1 VLLHFYKQEIPMQN
15 HQSPSQRRRTLL
27 KAAALAPA
35 AMALPGI
42 QTAQAQGAPLKVR
55 MGYIGDFHGASMI
68 AVANK
73 LDLWKKHNLAPDIK
87 VFTNGPIQI
96 QALGSGDLDFGY
108 IGPGALWLPITGKAK
123 VIAINV
129 VGFSD
134 RVIGQPGIKSL
145 QDLKGKTVAV
155 PEGTSGDMLVRLAL
169 QKAGMKLEDIK
180 RVTMDPSTIVTA
192 FISGQVDGA
201 GIWYPHVGTI
211 RQRVPNLNELFTNK
225 DALPKNSFPSSF
237 VMRPD
242 LDSAAG
248 QALHD
253 AVLRVI
259 KEANDWRALNLA
271 QAVDLTA
278 ALMNAPRANLEAES
292 KFAQYYSSAEL
303 AKLTEDGTV
312 NSWLNGMNEMFKS
325 FGRVPE
331 MVDAQKY
338 YMGARY
344 VAAK

>member
-1 VLLHFYKQEIPMQN
+1 MPDKIAP
-15 HQSPSQRRRTLL
+15 SPRRRTLL
-27 KAAALAPA
+27 KAASLGGLALGMSGMQSAR
-35 AMALPGI
+35 
-42 QTAQAQGAPLKVR
+42 AQGAPMKVR
-55 MGYIGDFHGASMI
+55 MGYIGDFLGASMV

-73 LDLWKKHNLAPDIK
+73 LDLWKKNNLAAEIK

-96 QALGSGDLDFGY
+96 QALGSGDLDFGF

-145 QDLKGKTVAV
+145 QDLRGKTVAV

-169 QKAGMKLEDIK
+169 QKAGMKIEDIK

-192 FISGQVDGA
+192 FSSGQVDGA
-201 GIWYPHVGTI
+201 GIWYPHVGTM

-242 LDSAAG
+242 LDSPAG
-248 QALHD
+248 RPLHD

-259 KEANDWRALNLA
+259 KEASDWRAKNVS

-292 KFAQYYSSAEL
+292 KFAEYFSSAEL
-303 AKLTEDGTV
+303 SRLTEDGTV
-312 NSWLNGMNEMFKS
+312 HSWLNGMTEMFKS

-338 YMGARY
+338 YLGARY
-344 VAAK
+344 VAVKI

>member
-1 VLLHFYKQEIPMQN
+1 MQ
-15 HQSPSQRRRTLL
+15 SKSATSQRRRTLI
-27 KAAALAPA
+27 KATLSGVAIG
-35 AMALPGI
+35 LPSL
-42 QTAQAQGAPLKVR
+42 QTALAQGAPMKVR
-55 MGYIGDFHGASMI
+55 MGYIGDFLGASMI

-96 QALGSGDLDFGY
+96 QALGSGDLDFGF

-134 RVIGQPGIKSL
+134 RVIGPPGIKSL
-145 QDLKGKTVAV
+145 HDLTGKPVAV
-155 PEGTSGDMLVRLAL
+155 PEGTSGDMLVRRAL
-169 QKAGMKLEDIK
+169 QKAGMKLDDIK

-225 DALPKNSFPSSF
+225 DALPKNSFPSAF

-248 QALHD
+248 RPMHD
-253 AVLRVI
+253 AVVRVI
-259 KEANDWRALNLA
+259 KEASDWRANNVS

-278 ALMNAPRANLEAES
+278 ALMNAPRANLETES
-292 KFAQYYSSAEL
+292 KFAEYYSSAEL

-344 VAAK
+344 VAAKI

>member
-1 VLLHFYKQEIPMQN
+1 
-15 HQSPSQRRRTLL
+15 
-27 KAAALAPA
+27 
-35 AMALPGI
+35 
-42 QTAQAQGAPLKVR
+42 
-55 MGYIGDFHGASMI
+55 
-68 AVANK
+68 
-73 LDLWKKHNLAPDIK
+73 
-87 VFTNGPIQI
+87 
-96 QALGSGDLDFGY
+96 
-108 IGPGALWLPITGKAK
+108 
-123 VIAINV
+123 
-129 VGFSD
+129 
-134 RVIGQPGIKSL
+134 
-145 QDLKGKTVAV
+145 
-155 PEGTSGDMLVRLAL
+155 MLVRLAL
-169 QKAGMKLEDIK
+169 QKAGMKLDDIK

-211 RQRVPNLNELFTNK
+211 RQRIPNLNELFTNK

-259 KEANDWRALNLA
+259 KEANDWRALNVA

>member
-1 VLLHFYKQEIPMQN
+1 V
-15 HQSPSQRRRTLL
+15 
-27 KAAALAPA
+27 
-35 AMALPGI
+35 
-42 QTAQAQGAPLKVR
+42 
-55 MGYIGDFHGASMI
+55 
-68 AVANK
+68 
-73 LDLWKKHNLAPDIK
+73 
-87 VFTNGPIQI
+87 
-96 QALGSGDLDFGY
+96 
-108 IGPGALWLPITGKAK
+108 IT
-123 VIAINV
+123 
-129 VGFSD
+129 
-134 RVIGQPGIKSL
+134 QPGIKTM

-169 QKAGMKLEDIK
+169 QKAGMKIEDIK

-192 FISGQVDGA
+192 FASGQVDGA

-225 DALPKNSFPSSF
+225 DALPKNSFPSAF

-248 QALHD
+248 RPLHD
-253 AVLRVI
+253 AVVRVI
-259 KEANDWRALNLA
+259 KEASDWRANNVS

-312 NSWLNGMNEMFKS
+312 NNWLNGMNEMFKS

-344 VAAK
+344 VAAKI

>member
-1 VLLHFYKQEIPMQN
+1 MQ
-15 HQSPSQRRRTLL
+15 SKSATSQRRRTLI
-27 KAAALAPA
+27 KATLSGVAIG
-35 AMALPGI
+35 LPSL
-42 QTAQAQGAPLKVR
+42 QTALAQGAPMKVR
-55 MGYIGDFHGASMI
+55 MGYIGDFLGASMI

-96 QALGSGDLDFGY
+96 QALGSGDLDFGF

-169 QKAGMKLEDIK
+169 QKAGMKLDDIK

-225 DALPKNSFPSSF
+225 DALPKNSFPSAF

-248 QALHD
+248 RPMHD
-253 AVLRVI
+253 AVVRVI
-259 KEANDWRALNLA
+259 KEASDWRANNVS

-278 ALMNAPRANLEAES
+278 ALMNAPRANLETES
-292 KFAQYYSSAEL
+292 KFAEYYSSAEL

-344 VAAK
+344 VAAKI

>member
-1 VLLHFYKQEIPMQN
+1 MPTNKPS
-15 HQSPSQRRRTLL
+15 SPSRRALL
-27 KAAALAPA
+27 KAAVVSPVTLG
-35 AMALPGI
+35 LPGI
-42 QTAQAQGAPLKVR
+42 QTALAQGAPMKVR
-55 MGYIGDFHGASMI
+55 MGYIGDFLGASMI

-73 LDLWKKHNLAPDIK
+73 LDLWKKHNLAPEIM

-96 QALGSGDLDFGY
+96 QALGSGDLDFGF

-134 RVIGQPGIKSL
+134 RVITQPGIKTL

-169 QKAGMKLEDIK
+169 QKAGMRIEDIK

-192 FISGQVDGA
+192 FASGQVDGA

-225 DALPKNSFPSSF
+225 DALPKNSFPSVF

-248 QALHD
+248 RPLHD
-253 AVLRVI
+253 AVVRVI
-259 KEANDWRALNLA
+259 KEASDWRASNVS

-278 ALMNAPRANLEAES
+278 ALMNAPRTNLEAES

-312 NSWLNGMNEMFKS
+312 NNWLNGMNEMFKS

-344 VAAK
+344 VAAKI

>member
-1 VLLHFYKQEIPMQN
+1 MQ
-15 HQSPSQRRRTLL
+15 SKSATSQRRRTLI
-27 KAAALAPA
+27 KATLSGVAIG
-35 AMALPGI
+35 LPSL
-42 QTAQAQGAPLKVR
+42 QTALAQGAPMKVR
-55 MGYIGDFHGASMI
+55 MGYIGDFLGASMI

-96 QALGSGDLDFGY
+96 QALGSGDLDFGF

-169 QKAGMKLEDIK
+169 QKAGMKLDDIK

-225 DALPKNSFPSSF
+225 DALPKNSFPSAF

-248 QALHD
+248 RPMHD
-253 AVLRVI
+253 AVVRVI
-259 KEANDWRALNLA
+259 KEASDWRANNVS

-278 ALMNAPRANLEAES
+278 ALMNAPRANLETES
-292 KFAQYYSSAEL
+292 KFAEYYSSAEL

-344 VAAK
+344 VGAKI

>member
-1 VLLHFYKQEIPMQN
+1 MQ
-15 HQSPSQRRRTLL
+15 SKSATSQRRRTLI
-27 KAAALAPA
+27 KATLSGVAIG
-35 AMALPGI
+35 LPSL
-42 QTAQAQGAPLKVR
+42 QTALAQGAPMKVR
-55 MGYIGDFHGASMI
+55 MGYIGDFLGASMI

-96 QALGSGDLDFGY
+96 QALGSGDLDFGF

-134 RVIGQPGIKSL
+134 RVIGQAGIKSL

-169 QKAGMKLEDIK
+169 QKAGMKLDDIK

-225 DALPKNSFPSSF
+225 DALPKNSFPSAF

-248 QALHD
+248 RPMHD
-253 AVLRVI
+253 AVVRVI
-259 KEANDWRALNLA
+259 KEASDWRANNVS

-278 ALMNAPRANLEAES
+278 ALMNAPRANLETES
-292 KFAQYYSSAEL
+292 KFAEYYSSAEL

-344 VAAK
+344 VAAKI

>member
-1 VLLHFYKQEIPMQN
+1 MQ
-15 HQSPSQRRRTLL
+15 SKSATSQRRRTLI
-27 KAAALAPA
+27 KATLSGVAIG
-35 AMALPGI
+35 LPSL
-42 QTAQAQGAPLKVR
+42 QTALAQGAPMKVR
-55 MGYIGDFHGASMI
+55 MGYIGDFLGASMI

-96 QALGSGDLDFGY
+96 QALGSGDLDFGF

-169 QKAGMKLEDIK
+169 QKAGMKLDDIK

-211 RQRVPNLNELFTNK
+211 RQRIPNLNELFTNK

-259 KEANDWRALNLA
+259 KEANDWRALNVA

>member
-1 VLLHFYKQEIPMQN
+1 MQ
-15 HQSPSQRRRTLL
+15 SKSATSQRRRTLI
-27 KAAALAPA
+27 KAALSGVAIG
-35 AMALPGI
+35 LPSL
-42 QTAQAQGAPLKVR
+42 QTALAQGAPMKVR
-55 MGYIGDFHGASMI
+55 MGYIGDFLGASMI

-73 LDLWKKHNLAPDIK
+73 LDLWKKYNLAPDIK

-96 QALGSGDLDFGY
+96 QALGSGDLDFGF

-134 RVIGQPGIKSL
+134 RVIGQPGIKSI

-192 FISGQVDGA
+192 FTSGQVDGA

-225 DALPKNSFPSSF
+225 DALPKNSFPSAF

-248 QALHD
+248 RPMHD
-253 AVLRVI
+253 AVVRVI
-259 KEANDWRALNLA
+259 KEASDWRANNVS

-278 ALMNAPRANLEAES
+278 ALMNAPRANLETES
-292 KFAQYYSSAEL
+292 KFAEYYSSAEL

-344 VAAK
+344 VAVKI

>member
-1 VLLHFYKQEIPMQN
+1 MQDKTATN
-15 HQSPSQRRRTLL
+15 QRRRTLL
-27 KAAALAPA
+27 KAATLGGVAMGMPA
-35 AMALPGI
+35 I
-42 QTAQAQGAPLKVR
+42 QTAFAQGAPMKVR
-55 MGYIGDFHGASMI
+55 MGYIGDFLGASMV

-73 LDLWKKHNLAPDIK
+73 LDLWKKHNLAPEIK

-96 QALGSGDLDFGY
+96 QALGSGDLDFGF

-134 RVIGQPGIKSL
+134 RVITQPGIKTM

-169 QKAGMKLEDIK
+169 QKAGMKMEDIK

-192 FISGQVDGA
+192 FASGQVDGA

-225 DALPKNSFPSSF
+225 DALPKNSFPSAF
-237 VMRPD
+237 VMRPE

-248 QALHD
+248 RPLHD

-259 KEANDWRALNLA
+259 KEANDWRANNVS

-312 NSWLNGMNEMFKS
+312 NNWLNGMNEMFKS

-344 VAAK
+344 VAVKI

>member
-1 VLLHFYKQEIPMQN
+1 M
-15 HQSPSQRRRTLL
+15 
-27 KAAALAPA
+27 
-35 AMALPGI
+35 
-42 QTAQAQGAPLKVR
+42 
-55 MGYIGDFHGASMI
+55 
-68 AVANK
+68 
-73 LDLWKKHNLAPDIK
+73 
-87 VFTNGPIQI
+87 
-96 QALGSGDLDFGY
+96 
-108 IGPGALWLPITGKAK
+108 
-123 VIAINV
+123 
-129 VGFSD
+129 
-134 RVIGQPGIKSL
+134 

-169 QKAGMKLEDIK
+169 QKAGMKIEDIK

-192 FISGQVDGA
+192 FASGQVDGA

-225 DALPKNSFPSSF
+225 DALPKNSFPSAF

-248 QALHD
+248 RPLHD
-253 AVLRVI
+253 AVVRVI
-259 KEANDWRALNLA
+259 KEASDWRANNVS

-278 ALMNAPRANLEAES
+278 ALMNAPRTNLEAES

-312 NSWLNGMNEMFKS
+312 NNWLNGMNEMFKS

-338 YMGARY
+338 YKGARY
-344 VAAK
+344 VAAKI

>member
-1 VLLHFYKQEIPMQN
+1 MPHHTFASDLTLTETASFKP
-15 HQSPSQRRRTLL
+15 RRRTLL

-35 AMALPGI
+35 AIGLPAF
-42 QTAQAQGAPLKVR
+42 AQAAPMRVR
-55 MGYIGDFHGASMI
+55 MGYIADFHGASMV

-73 LDLWKKHNLAPDIK
+73 LDLWKKHGLTPDLK

-108 IGPGALWLPITGKAK
+108 IGPGALWLPITGRAK

-134 RVIGQPGIKSL
+134 RVIAQPGIKSI
-145 QDLKGKTVAV
+145 QDLKGKTIAV

-169 QKAGMKLEDIK
+169 QSAGMKLEDVK

-192 FISGQVDGA
+192 FASGQVDAA

-211 RQRVPNLNELFTNK
+211 RTRVPNLGELFSNK
-225 DALPKNSFPSSF
+225 DALPKNSFPSAF
-237 VMRPD
+237 VMRPE
-242 LDSAAG
+242 LDAPAG
-248 QALHD
+248 HALHD

-259 KEANDWRALNLA
+259 KEANDWRAKNVA

-278 ALMNAPRANLEAES
+278 AMLNAPRANLEAES
-292 KFAQYYSSAEL
+292 KFAQYYSSQEL
-303 AKLTEDGTV
+303 AKLSEDGTIGQ
-312 NSWLNGMNEMFKS
+312 WLSGMNDMFKT

-331 MVDAQKY
+331 MVDPQRY

-344 VAAK
+344 IAAKI

>member
-1 VLLHFYKQEIPMQN
+1 MQ
-15 HQSPSQRRRTLL
+15 SKTATSQRRRTLI
-27 KAAALAPA
+27 KATLSGVAMGLPSLQTALA
-35 AMALPGI
+35 
-42 QTAQAQGAPLKVR
+42 QGSPMKVR
-55 MGYIGDFHGASMI
+55 MGYIGDFLGASMV

-73 LDLWKKHNLAPDIK
+73 LDLWKKHNLALDIK

-96 QALGSGDLDFGY
+96 QALGSGDLDFGS

-155 PEGTSGDMLVRLAL
+155 PEGTSGDMLVRLTL

-192 FISGQVDGA
+192 FTSGQVDGA

-225 DALPKNSFPSSF
+225 DALPKNSFPSAF

-248 QALHD
+248 RPMHD
-253 AVLRVI
+253 AVVRVI
-259 KEANDWRALNLA
+259 KESSDWRALNA
-271 QAVDLTA
+271 SQSVDLTA
-278 ALMNAPRANLEAES
+278 ALMNAPRANLETES
-292 KFAQYYSSAEL
+292 KFAEYYSSAEL

-344 VAAK
+344 VAAKI

>member
-1 VLLHFYKQEIPMQN
+1 MQ
-15 HQSPSQRRRTLL
+15 SKIATSQRRRTLI
-27 KAAALAPA
+27 KATLSGVAIG
-35 AMALPGI
+35 LPSL
-42 QTAQAQGAPLKVR
+42 QTALAQGAPMKVR
-55 MGYIGDFHGASMI
+55 MGYIGDFLGASMI

-96 QALGSGDLDFGY
+96 QALGSGDLDFGF

-169 QKAGMKLEDIK
+169 QKAGMKLDDIK

-211 RQRVPNLNELFTNK
+211 RQRIPNLNELFTNK

-259 KEANDWRALNLA
+259 KEANDWRALNVA

-344 VAAK
+344 LAAK

>member
-1 VLLHFYKQEIPMQN
+1 MQ
-15 HQSPSQRRRTLL
+15 SKSATSQRRRTLI
-27 KAAALAPA
+27 KATLSGVAIG
-35 AMALPGI
+35 LPSL
-42 QTAQAQGAPLKVR
+42 QTALAQGAPMKVR
-55 MGYIGDFHGASMI
+55 MGYIGDFLGASMI

-96 QALGSGDLDFGY
+96 QALGSGDLDFGF

-169 QKAGMKLEDIK
+169 QKAGMKLDDIK

-225 DALPKNSFPSSF
+225 DALPKNSFPSAF

-248 QALHD
+248 RPMHD
-253 AVLRVI
+253 AVVRVI
-259 KEANDWRALNLA
+259 KEASDWRANNVS

-278 ALMNAPRANLEAES
+278 ALMNAPRANLETES
-292 KFAQYYSSAEL
+292 KFAEYYSSAEL

-312 NSWLNGMNEMFKS
+312 NNWLNGMNEMFKS

-344 VAAK
+344 VAAKI

>member
-1 VLLHFYKQEIPMQN
+1 MQ
-15 HQSPSQRRRTLL
+15 SKSATSQRRRTLI
-27 KAAALAPA
+27 KATLSGVAIG
-35 AMALPGI
+35 LPSL
-42 QTAQAQGAPLKVR
+42 QTALAQGAPMKVR
-55 MGYIGDFHGASMI
+55 MGYIGDFLGASMI

-96 QALGSGDLDFGY
+96 QALGSGDLDFGF

-145 QDLKGKTVAV
+145 QDLKGRTVAV

-169 QKAGMKLEDIK
+169 QKAGMKLDDIK

-225 DALPKNSFPSSF
+225 DALPKNSFPSAF

-248 QALHD
+248 RPMHD
-253 AVLRVI
+253 AVVRVI
-259 KEANDWRALNLA
+259 KEASDWRANNVS

-278 ALMNAPRANLEAES
+278 ALMNAPRANLETES
-292 KFAQYYSSAEL
+292 KFAEYYSSAEL

-344 VAAK
+344 VAAKI